1 MNPAEF
7 GKLAARHNL
16 VEIAEASRRGSG
28 RCGRLVDMA
37 RRLVAMHAVTSSVVT
52 SSVVGSSTR
61 SSRRYG
67 LHAVTSSLCG
77 SARSSLC
84 MRSARRYVAR
94 SGHLVDAVGRSPRR
108 CGRLVV
114 LWTACG
120 RWGRLALV
128 TSSMRSPGVASVT
141 VATR

>member
-1 MNPAEF
+1 MNLADSGNLANRTTLWKSQKRVG
-7 GKLAARHNL
+7 GKRN
-16 VEIAEASRRGSG
+16 IRRRRG
-28 RCGRLVDMA
+28 RLAQWMGFAIATV
-37 RRLVAMHAVTSSVVT
+37 
-52 SSVVGSSTR
+52 
-61 SSRRYG
+61 
-67 LHAVTSSLCG
+67 CG

-120 RWGRLALV
+120 RLGRLALV
-128 TSSMRSPGVASVT
+128 TSSMRWPGVASVT